1 MQIPEKAKDKYCKS
15 CFWEFGL
22 FLCERIHLIL
32 KLVEADIE
40 DISFEKLLEIEKK
53 AEEEE
58 KMRLNSSSSN
68 TIESDSGRDN
78 SKAAKGNKPSNSNKP
93 NN

>member
-1 MQIPEKAKDKYCKS
+1 MPEKAKDKYCKS
-15 CFWEFGL
+15 CFWSL
-22 FLCERIHLIL
+22 DFLCERIHLIL